1 MLTRERVWELIS
13 QLIIELI
20 DYCFVPYNRNCI
32 MMANISLPNSMIV
45 GNAKKSFRDTIVIQH
60 EMLLAELLQ
69 EYSEKKGY
77 LKFRVI
83 SRAVNG
89 AIVSFAEHSEFLMA
103 ELYSNKDKETAMNYA
118 KGHLKNYLL
127 YSLKNIDLM
136 EDLTNVEKYRKL

>member
-1 MLTRERVWELIS
+1 
-13 QLIIELI
+13 
-20 DYCFVPYNRNCI
+20 
-32 MMANISLPNSMIV
+32 MANISLPNSMIV